1 MDAGPLL
8 SRQKVWYNHSM
19 YSIKKS
25 RFILLLIAAAVAGA
39 AVFFGVS
46 RALSGAGYGTAT
58 ISASEYRQMKEM
70 SERYEDLEQVY
81 QRINKEYY
89 QDVDPEKLIVGAT
102 KGMVNSLGDKYS
114 SYMTKAEYDQWYS
127 TVTGEYEGIGVT
139 FVMEKKGQGSVVLVS
154 EGSPA
159 EKAGIKAGDV
169 ITKVNGKTFS
179 DADKM
184 SAEIRGDIG
193 TEVKVTY
200 VRDKKEKT
208 VTIIR
213 DKIVNKSV
221 SSQVLAGDLGYI
233 KIASFESSTYEDFR
247 AALDS
252 MEKKKVKGFIIDLRD
267 NGGGLV
273 ETAVDTAD
281 DLLGKGNITYLQD
294 RAGKKEYIDSDSRK
308 TDLPYVI
315 LVNGNTASASEI
327 VTAAVQDNE
336 GGKIV
341 GTKTFGKGIV
351 QSTDTLEDGSALEIT
366 VLQYFSPDGH
376 AIHKKGI
383 KPDYVVKDDPKTDV
397 DEQLEKAKGLLE

>member
-1 MDAGPLL
+1 
-8 SRQKVWYNHSM
+8 M

-58 ISASEYRQMKEM
+58 ISASEYRQMKEI

-327 VTAAVQDNE
+327 VTAAVQDNK

-366 VLQYFSPDGH
+366 VLQYFSPNGH

-383 KPDYVVKDDPKTDV
+383 KPDYVVKDDPKTEE

>member
-8 SRQKVWYNHSM
+8 SRQKVWYNHNM

-25 RFILLLIAAAVAGA
+25 RFILLLIAATVAGA

>member
-1 MDAGPLL
+1 MDAGPFL

-25 RFILLLIAAAVAGA
+25 RFILLLIVAAVAGA

-327 VTAAVQDNE
+327 VTAAVQDNK

-383 KPDYVVKDDPKTDV
+383 KPDYVVKDDLKTDE
-397 DEQLEKAKGLLE
+397 DEQLEKAERLLE

>member
-1 MDAGPLL
+1 
-8 SRQKVWYNHSM
+8 M

-233 KIASFESSTYEDFR
+233 RIASFESSTYEDFR

-294 RAGKKEYIDSDSRK
+294 RAGKKEYIDSDARK

-327 VTAAVQDNE
+327 VTAAVQDNK

-351 QSTDTLEDGSALEIT
+351 QSTDTLDDGSALEIT

-383 KPDYVVKDDPKTDV
+383 KPDYVVKDDPKTDE
-397 DEQLEKAKGLLE
+397 DEQLEKAKGLLR

>member
-1 MDAGPLL
+1 
-8 SRQKVWYNHSM
+8 M

-139 FVMEKKGQGSVVLVS
+139 FVMEKKGEGSVVLVS

-327 VTAAVQDNE
+327 VTAAVQDNK

-351 QSTDTLEDGSALEIT
+351 QSTDTLDDGSALEIT

-383 KPDYVVKDDPKTDV
+383 KPDYVVKDDPKTDE
-397 DEQLEKAKGLLE
+397 DEQLEKAKWLLE

>member
-1 MDAGPLL
+1 
-8 SRQKVWYNHSM
+8 M

-58 ISASEYRQMKEM
+58 ISASEYRQMKEI

-327 VTAAVQDNE
+327 VTAAVQDNK

-341 GTKTFGKGIV
+341 VTKTFGKGIV

-366 VLQYFSPDGH
+366 VLQYFSPNGH

-383 KPDYVVKDDPKTDV
+383 KPDYVVKDDPKTDE

>member
-1 MDAGPLL
+1 
-8 SRQKVWYNHSM
+8 M

-58 ISASEYRQMKEM
+58 ISASEYRQMKEI

-327 VTAAVQDNE
+327 VTAAVQDNK

-366 VLQYFSPDGH
+366 VLQYFSPNGH

-383 KPDYVVKDDPKTDV
+383 KPDYVVKDDPKTDE

>member
-1 MDAGPLL
+1 M
-8 SRQKVWYNHSM
+8 WYNHSM

-233 KIASFESSTYEDFR
+233 RIASFESSTYEDFR

-294 RAGKKEYIDSDSRK
+294 RAGKKEYIDSDARK

-327 VTAAVQDNE
+327 VTAAVQDNK

-351 QSTDTLEDGSALEIT
+351 QSTDTLDDGSALEIT

-383 KPDYVVKDDPKTDV
+383 KPDYVVKDDPKTDE
-397 DEQLEKAKGLLE
+397 DEQLEKAKGLLR

>member
-1 MDAGPLL
+1 M
-8 SRQKVWYNHSM
+8 WYNHSM

-233 KIASFESSTYEDFR
+233 RIASFESSTYEDFR

-294 RAGKKEYIDSDSRK
+294 RAGKKEYIDSDARK

-351 QSTDTLEDGSALEIT
+351 QSTDTLDDGSALEIT

-383 KPDYVVKDDPKTDV
+383 KPDYVVKDDPKTDT
-397 DEQLEKAKGLLE
+397 DEQLEKAKGLLR

>member
-1 MDAGPLL
+1 
-8 SRQKVWYNHSM
+8 M

-58 ISASEYRQMKEM
+58 ISASEYRQMKEI

-179 DADKM
+179 DAMWLKVADM
-184 SAEIRGDIG
+184 FIYTVFAMLLAAVVAVAVSVGGSAMRR
-193 TEVKVTY
+193 KN
-200 VRDKKEKT
+200 RKKE
-208 VTIIR
+208 
-213 DKIVNKSV
+213 
-221 SSQVLAGDLGYI
+221 
-233 KIASFESSTYEDFR
+233 
-247 AALDS
+247 
-252 MEKKKVKGFIIDLRD
+252 EK
-267 NGGGLV
+267 
-273 ETAVDTAD
+273 
-281 DLLGKGNITYLQD
+281 
-294 RAGKKEYIDSDSRK
+294 
-308 TDLPYVI
+308 
-315 LVNGNTASASEI
+315 
-327 VTAAVQDNE
+327 
-336 GGKIV
+336 
-341 GTKTFGKGIV
+341 
-351 QSTDTLEDGSALEIT
+351 
-366 VLQYFSPDGH
+366 
-376 AIHKKGI
+376 
-383 KPDYVVKDDPKTDV
+383 
-397 DEQLEKAKGLLE
+397 

>member
-1 MDAGPLL
+1 M
-8 SRQKVWYNHSM
+8 
-19 YSIKKS
+19 
-25 RFILLLIAAAVAGA
+25 
-39 AVFFGVS
+39 FFGVS

-58 ISASEYRQMKEM
+58 ISASEYRQMKEI

-327 VTAAVQDNE
+327 VTAAVQDNK

-366 VLQYFSPDGH
+366 VLQYFSPNGH

-383 KPDYVVKDDPKTDV
+383 KPDYVVKDDPKTEE

>member
-8 SRQKVWYNHSM
+8 SRQKVWYNHNM

-81 QRINKEYY
+81 KRINKEYY

-327 VTAAVQDNE
+327 VTAAVQDNK

-383 KPDYVVKDDPKTDV
+383 KPDYVVKDDPKTDE

>member
-1 MDAGPLL
+1 
-8 SRQKVWYNHSM
+8 M

-58 ISASEYRQMKEM
+58 ISASEYRQMKEI

-327 VTAAVQDNE
+327 VTAAVQDNK

-366 VLQYFSPDGH
+366 VLQYFSPNGH
-376 AIHKKGI
+376 AIHKKDI
-383 KPDYVVKDDPKTDV
+383 KPDYVVKDDPKTDE

>member
-8 SRQKVWYNHSM
+8 SRQKVWYNRNM

-81 QRINKEYY
+81 KRINKEYY

-327 VTAAVQDNE
+327 VTAAVQDNK

-383 KPDYVVKDDPKTDV
+383 KPDYVVKDDPKTDE